1 MVSENTEADAL
12 GHGCGV
18 EDTSQTQGT
27 QTEMPPPRVGWQV
40 DSNQTPLPQ
49 QAGCEREPDSGLRT
63 GHGPRVPS

>member
-27 QTEMPPPRVGWQV
+27 QTEMPPPPV
-40 DSNQTPLPQ
+40 
-49 QAGCEREPDSGLRT
+49 
-63 GHGPRVPS
+63 